1 MATTSLYACIF
12 KDHFT
17 QRTALRNA
25 LSYFTFCCAAFTLI
39 NAIQFLPLHSTC
51 YKILFAWINC
61 LTSSR
66 FSSTP
71 TILNYLSYTVHQ
83 CEDALSNKK
92 NSSGLRLMIYF
103 LSFLFLHIKSSV
115 FVSFKWFFTSVQFRD
130 SEKCNIKTLEEGH
143 SKHSDWKSKAQT
155 IFVNLIF

>member
-1 MATTSLYACIF
+1 MRFNFFLYTLHATRSSSHGL
-12 KDHFT
+12 
-17 QRTALRNA
+17 
-25 LSYFTFCCAAFTLI
+25 
-39 NAIQFLPLHSTC
+39 LP
-51 YKILFAWINC
+51 
-61 LTSSR
+61 SSR

-115 FVSFKWFFTSVQFRD
+115 FVSFKWFFTSVQFRH

-155 IFVNLIF
+155 VFVNLIFWKDWVFFIWI